1 MKLILPPKNAF
12 VHTNVEDPIDY
23 YYYPFIGYFYKKR
36 LTMVLNLVQ
45 RRDFDSILD
54 IGYGCGILFPTLNQ
68 AAKHLYGIETHG
80 KEKDVSS
87 CMQKLGVHVNLIPGN
102 ILDLSSVKRKF
113 DAMVLVSILEHV
125 KEIDKAVEELAGLQ
139 TKGDLV
145 FVGSPVKNRITDLV
159 FRLFR
164 FDYEK
169 HHPSSHKDILRAL
182 AKKYDILK
190 LKTFPSWAPLDYALY
205 FSVVGRKL

>member
-36 LTMVLNLVQ
+36 LNMVLNLVQ

-139 TKGDLV
+139 NSGDGV
-145 FVGSPVKNRITDLV
+145 FVGSPVKNKITDLV
-159 FRLFR
+159 FTLFG
-164 FDYEK
+164 FDYK
-169 HHPSSHKDILRAL
+169 THHPSSHRDILRAL
-182 AKKYDILK
+182 SRKYEIVK
-190 LKTFPSWAPLDYALY
+190 ITWFPSWVPLDYALY
-205 FSVVGRKL
+205 FSCAGRKK